1 MYASRIR
8 ELAAEEPR
16 QPPVVV
22 PIALQVG
29 PADRK
34 VRLAFERFL
43 ASTCVAAAH
52 VLRGVSLRVIAQMLM
67 HERFSRP
74 PSQDA
79 PRAAATPDELIARA
93 IALDEAANNSGAFA
107 GALLVSFRPSHMP
120 DSLALMHEHVLGRV
134 KECA

>member
-1 MYASRIR
+1 MHPEYASW
-8 ELAAEEPR
+8 PR
-16 QPPVVV
+16 KNHGS
-22 PIALQVG
+22 LQLLFRSRFKWA
-29 PADRK
+29 PRTERYNWPLD
-34 VRLAFERFL
+34 AFSPRHAWRRRMSCAVSHF
-43 ASTCVAAAH
+43 ASF
-52 VLRGVSLRVIAQMLM
+52 AQMLM

-74 PSQDA
+74 PIQDA

-120 DSLALMHEHVLGRV
+120 DSLALMHEHVLSRV